1 MKAGHEVGAELRAAL
16 EGRGCALRADEA
28 RALSVLLIDLI
39 AEDLLVAETSEKNCR
54 TCNTAVLNTSKGGDR
69 E

>member
-1 MKAGHEVGAELRAAL
+1 MKQEHEVGAELRAAL
-16 EGRGCALRADEA
+16 EGRGCALQAAEA

-39 AEDLLVAETSEKNCR
+39 CEGLLDVEPTSETDPAHNMGPSLYIK
-54 TCNTAVLNTSKGGDR
+54 

>member
-1 MKAGHEVGAELRAAL
+1 MKQEHEVGAELRAAL
-16 EGRGCALRADEA
+16 EGRGCALQAAEA

-39 AEDLLVAETSEKNCR
+39 CEGLLAVDASEERSR
-54 TCNTAVLNTSKGGDR
+54 TCNTGPLFTSEGGGR